1 MVCPNGK
8 VTCAGVCYLDDGD
21 GAELGVVEGL
31 PVVPGEPAAV
41 VGTRRLHGKM
51 LTELRIQRL

>member
-1 MVCPNGK
+1 MCP
-8 VTCAGVCYLDDGD
+8 YLDDGD

-41 VGTRRLHGKM
+41 VGPRRLHG
-51 LTELRIQRL
+51 LTKLGIDIH